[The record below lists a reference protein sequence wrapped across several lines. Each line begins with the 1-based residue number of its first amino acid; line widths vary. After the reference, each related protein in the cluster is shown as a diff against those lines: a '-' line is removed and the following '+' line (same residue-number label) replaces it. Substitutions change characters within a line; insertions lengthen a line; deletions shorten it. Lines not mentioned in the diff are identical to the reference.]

1 MEYRGFYIYYH
12 PDICGGIFAIYRLPV
27 YALNIV
33 QAVNWFNHKESCIK
47 HIDKILGEKEGGF

>member
-12 PDICGGIFAIYRLPV
+12 PDICGGRFAVYRMPV

-33 QAVNWFNHKESCIK
+33 QAVNSFNHMESCIK
-47 HIDKILGEKEGGF
+47 HIDKILSQ